1 MTRSSEAQWSP
12 WERILMTGRTIST
25 LGDTI
30 AHTPHTAS
38 EVHGT
43 GAGTTTLGTGMPGH
57 IIHGTTGTGDGMED
71 GTIRGMEEVS
81 LTHGITAIEAGMIR
95 SMDICTLITA
105 DGMEDGTLTGT
116 IITTTSC
123 ILHQAM
129 TMAGKYT
136 GDRESRL
143 KATGSLRATGSLQ
156 APQAQRQEE

>member
-1 MTRSSEAQWSP
+1 MQTDTDGTTHTGTSEDTT
-12 WERILMTGRTIST
+12 TGIMED
-25 LGDTI
+25 GM
-30 AHTPHTAS
+30 
-38 EVHGT
+38 VHGIT
-43 GAGTTTLGTGMPGH
+43 AASTTLGSTGAAMTR
-57 IIHGTTGTGDGMED
+57 GTMAD